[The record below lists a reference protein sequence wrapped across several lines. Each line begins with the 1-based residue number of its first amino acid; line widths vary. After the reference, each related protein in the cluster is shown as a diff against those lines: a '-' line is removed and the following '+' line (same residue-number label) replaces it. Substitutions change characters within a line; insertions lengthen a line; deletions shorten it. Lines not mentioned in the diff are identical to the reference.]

1 MNNWIVGI
9 PVPRL
14 QAPEIIIQNP
24 VCLPVMRIGG
34 MQV

>member
-9 PVPRL
+9 PATRL
-14 QAPEIIIQNP
+14 QAPELIIQNTM
-24 VCLPVMRIGG
+24 CLPVMRIGG